1 MRAHRVHQSKIII
14 VSPRFVTYHKVL
26 LVNIFHKIVVLS
38 QINAYSSLCLLW
50 TKFKD
55 KEGLC
60 MTISITFLG
69 EDVQVNKLSS
79 IAQHEFRWSPSVWD
93 L

>member
-1 MRAHRVHQSKIII
+1 MVWLDYETNE
-14 VSPRFVTYHKVL
+14 SPQGASIQNYYCKSQICYHKVL
-26 LVNIFHKIVVLS
+26 LVNIFHKIVVSS

-60 MTISITFLG
+60 MTIPITFSG
-69 EDVQVNKLSS
+69 KMYK
-79 IAQHEFRWSPSVWD
+79 
-93 L
+93 